1 LNCNYTMMVPLQIVL
16 VDDHRLFRSGIAS
29 LINKL
34 PQYKILFEAGDGEE
48 LARKLTP
55 KVKPDILLLDIN
67 MPKKDGIET
76 AQWLRSNY
84 PDICII
90 VLSMFEDAEKV
101 LQMVKLGVKGYLLK
115 DAEPYE
121 FEQALQR
128 VSQGEVYYPD
138 FVTRHLV
145 QNFHHQAEQVKLN
158 TRELEFLK
166 LAGSEL
172 TYKEI
177 ADQMCISA
185 RTVDGYRDQLFEKLQ
200 IKSRVGL
207 VLYAIKNK
215 LIEL

>member
-1 LNCNYTMMVPLQIVL
+1 MPPLQIVL
-16 VDDHRLFRSGIAS
+16 VDDHRLFRSGIAA

-34 PQYKILFEAGDGEE
+34 PQYKILFEAGDGDE
-48 LARKLTP
+48 LMRKLTP
-55 KVKPDILLLDIN
+55 KLKPDILLLDIN
-67 MPKKDGIET
+67 MPKKNGIVT
-76 AQWLRSNY
+76 AEWMRNTY
-84 PDICII
+84 PDVKVI
-90 VLSMFEDAEKV
+90 VLSMYEDAEKV

-115 DAEPYE
+115 DAEPVE
-121 FEQALQR
+121 FENALKK
-128 VSQGEVYYPD
+128 VSDGEVYYPD

-145 QNFHHQAEQVKLN
+145 QNFNHQAEKIKLN
-158 TRELEFLK
+158 NREVEFLK

-177 ADQMCISA
+177 ADQMCISV

>member
-1 LNCNYTMMVPLQIVL
+1 MEPILIAL

-48 LARKLTP
+48 LSRKLTP
-55 KVKPDILLLDIN
+55 KLKPHIILLDIN
-67 MPKKDGIET
+67 MPKWDGIDT
-76 AQWLRSNY
+76 ARWIRTNY
-84 PDICII
+84 PDVHII

-101 LQMVKLGVKGYLLK
+101 LTMVKIGVKGYLLK
-115 DAEPYE
+115 DAEPNE
-121 FEQALQR
+121 FEEALKR
-128 VSQGEVYYPD
+128 VSGNEVYYPE
-138 FVTRHLV
+138 FVTKHLV
-145 QNFHHQAEQVKLN
+145 SNFNKQTELVKLN
-158 TRELEFLK
+158 SRELEFLK
-166 LAGSEL
+166 LSGTEL

-177 ADQMCISA
+177 AEQMCISV

-207 VLYAIKNK
+207 VLYAIKNN